1 MARRIEYVNIAE
13 CGRVHD
19 TAVVIDVYRAF
30 TTAAWAFHLGA
41 GHIVLSDDVDE
52 ALELK
57 ASMPGALA
65 LKDAEPVQGFE
76 LTNSPVELQAFGDI
90 TNRVIVQKTTAG
102 TVGAVAARHA
112 ERLYCASFV
121 CAAATAAAIRRSDA
135 RDVYLVVTGEGGA
148 AGEDIACAEYIAA
161 LLEDA
166 AANPEPFL
174 LRAGAANAATIMR
187 RRVADGVPGIDAG
200 DIAACLEANRFGFVM
215 RAREEGGLL
224 VLRAY
229 NQEDA

>member
-1 MARRIEYVNIAE
+1 
-13 CGRVHD
+13 
-19 TAVVIDVYRAF
+19 
-30 TTAAWAFHLGA
+30 
-41 GHIVLSDDVDE
+41 
-52 ALELK
+52 
-57 ASMPGALA
+57 
-65 LKDAEPVQGFE
+65 VQGFE
-76 LTNSPVELQAFGDI
+76 LSNSPVELQAFGDI